1 MGERIRVRNSQRLL
15 QFFALALL
23 ALGTLNV
30 LIQGGWAG
38 KLVGVA
44 SLAAGISGV
53 LGLSLSWHR
62 ALMSF
67 TLLSWLVAL
76 SAFASLLRLALSRP
90 IQTNPLPW
98 VSWLANLLLALP
110 AAVLAST
117 MHILRV
123 WKPSPMVT
131 DTTAPLVESAADCE
145 PVETTAVAAGAGAPQ
160 LAWPPPHY
168 TPSVRSADVQ
178 TALRVGAAMHSGRG
192 PSGLQGIVSASC
204 ATDVARHGLNSTA
217 PTVPVWPPPP
227 S

>member
-1 MGERIRVRNSQRLL
+1 MVCIGRARSAPLSIESVCSGRAARPARIPTASSALSPKTHPALCIQCVFRTAPFAMGERIRVRNSQRLL

-131 DTTAPLVESAADCE
+131 GVASAP
-145 PVETTAVAAGAGAPQ
+145 GH
-160 LAWPPPHY
+160 W
-168 TPSVRSADVQ
+168 
-178 TALRVGAAMHSGRG
+178 
-192 PSGLQGIVSASC
+192 SAS
-204 ATDVARHGLNSTA
+204 
-217 PTVPVWPPPP
+217 
-227 S
+227 